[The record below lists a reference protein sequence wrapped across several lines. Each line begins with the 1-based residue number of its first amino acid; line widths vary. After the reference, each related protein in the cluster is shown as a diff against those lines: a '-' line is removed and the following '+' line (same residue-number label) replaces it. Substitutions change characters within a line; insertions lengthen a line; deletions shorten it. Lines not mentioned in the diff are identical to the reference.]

1 MYQKYFVKLASEER
15 TYMRQLFHLFYKYW
29 IVGDGKWLKY
39 INMIDIQINLAIMN
53 IEKKKFSYRRR
64 YLWS

>member
-1 MYQKYFVKLASEER
+1 MRIER
-15 TYMRQLFHLFYKYW
+15 VDGQQVGRGFREVEGVEHHT

-53 IEKKKFSYRRR
+53 IEKKKFCYRRR